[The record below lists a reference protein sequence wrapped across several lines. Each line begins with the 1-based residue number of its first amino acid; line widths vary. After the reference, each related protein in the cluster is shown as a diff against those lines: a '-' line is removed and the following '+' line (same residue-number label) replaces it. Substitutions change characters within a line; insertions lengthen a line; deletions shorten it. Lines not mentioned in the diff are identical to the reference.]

1 MWSSFVGS
9 VKIIYDIII
18 YNRIDKLIKKEI
30 SNINLVLLSG
40 FNDKSQ
46 YNSNNS
52 SIIYLMLTI

>member
-18 YNRIDKLIKKEI
+18 YNRIDILIKKEI
-30 SNINLVLLSG
+30 SNINLLLLSG

>member
-30 SNINLVLLSG
+30 SNINLLLVSG

-46 YNSNNS
+46 YNINNS
-52 SIIYLMLTI
+52 LIIYLMLTI

>member
-30 SNINLVLLSG
+30 SNINLLLLSG

-52 SIIYLMLTI
+52 LIIYLMLTI